1 MKLLHTA
8 DLHLGKTLHETPL
21 LGVQEKML
29 NDIHDILTR
38 DNYAAL
44 IIAGD
49 VYDRAIPSAK
59 AVSLFSRFL
68 ARIREDC
75 PGTAVF
81 IIPGNHDSAQRLAFA
96 REILQNQRIY
106 IAQDT
111 SRLADPVILTK
122 GTEKLAI
129 YLLPFLNF
137 GAFSEETK
145 EAYHTAG
152 DSQAEMAAVASYILK
167 QAVRTDIPALLA
179 AHLFTIGGQSSS
191 SERTFI
197 GTAEYVNPDLFSFF
211 DYVALGHLHRC
222 QRITDRMYYSGSP
235 LPYSFDES
243 EDSKCVLSINIDCT
257 PKQNATGKNNKKKA
271 NAELF
276 DTETTKAH
284 AELFDAE
291 ITNSRTELFDTE
303 NLQPAIDGAKA
314 PLNIERIP
322 IISERPLKRLE
333 GNFEEFFTGNRY
345 DEWSGC
351 YLEITLNDAEVIA
364 HPMQLLRQKFPF
376 LLSIRQKSF
385 MNREQQDGEEQLTL
399 RERTA
404 EDPLTLAENFSRFE
418 IVING
423 EANQM
428 KQELFEQL
436 CKEAIDE
443 T

>member
-1 MKLLHTA
+1 MSLFTEPRISHTVQRMKLLHTA

-21 LGVQEKML
+21 LSVQEKML
-29 NDIHDILTR
+29 DDIHDILTQH
-38 DNYAAL
+38 DYAAL

-49 VYDRAIPSAK
+49 VYDRAIPSAE

-75 PGTAVF
+75 PDTAVC

-96 REILQNQRIY
+96 HEILQNQRIY

-111 SRLADPVILTK
+111 CRLAEPVILTK
-122 GTEKLAI
+122 GAEKLAV

-137 GAFSEETK
+137 GAFSEEDK
-145 EAYHTAG
+145 EAYRAAG
-152 DSQAEMAAVASYILK
+152 DSQAEMAVVASHILQ
-167 QAVRTDIPALLA
+167 QAVQPDMPALLA

-197 GTAEYVNPDLFSFF
+197 GAAEYVNPDLFSCF

-243 EDSKCVLSINIDCT
+243 EDAKCVLSIDIDGT
-257 PKQNATGKNNKKKA
+257 PKQSAAGK
-271 NAELF
+271 
-276 DTETTKAH
+276 TS
-284 AELFDAE
+284 
-291 ITNSRTELFDTE
+291 IT
-303 NLQPAIDGAKA
+303 
-314 PLNIERIP
+314 IERIP

-333 GNFEEFFTGNRY
+333 GVFADFFTGTRY

-351 YLEITLNDAEVIA
+351 YLEITLDDAEVIA

-385 MNREQQDGEEQLTL
+385 MNQESQDGAEPLNL

-418 IVING
+418 IIING
-423 EANQM
+423 ESNQM

-436 CKEAIDE
+436 CAEALMNPDAE
-443 T
+443 

>member
-21 LGVQEKML
+21 LSVQEKML
-29 NDIHDILTR
+29 DDIHDILTQH
-38 DNYAAL
+38 DYAAL

-49 VYDRAIPSAK
+49 VYDRAIPSAE

-75 PGTAVF
+75 PDTAVC

-96 REILQNQRIY
+96 HEILQNQRIY

-111 SRLADPVILTK
+111 CRLAEPVILTK
-122 GTEKLAI
+122 GAEKLAV

-137 GAFSEETK
+137 GAFSEEDK
-145 EAYHTAG
+145 EAYRAAG
-152 DSQAEMAAVASYILK
+152 DSQAEMAAVASHILQ
-167 QAVRTDIPALLA
+167 QAVQPDMPALLA

-197 GTAEYVNPDLFSFF
+197 GAAEYVNPDLFSCF

-243 EDSKCVLSINIDCT
+243 EDAKCVLSIDIDGT
-257 PKQNATGKNNKKKA
+257 PKQSAAGK
-271 NAELF
+271 
-276 DTETTKAH
+276 TS
-284 AELFDAE
+284 
-291 ITNSRTELFDTE
+291 IT
-303 NLQPAIDGAKA
+303 
-314 PLNIERIP
+314 IERIP

-333 GNFEEFFTGNRY
+333 GVFTDFFTGTRY

-351 YLEITLNDAEVIA
+351 YLEITLDDAEVIA

-385 MNREQQDGEEQLTL
+385 MNQESQDGAESLNL

-418 IVING
+418 IIING
-423 EANQM
+423 ESNQM

-436 CKEAIDE
+436 CAEALMNPDAE
-443 T
+443 

>member
-1 MKLLHTA
+1 MSLFTEPCISHTVQRMKLLHTA

-21 LGVQEKML
+21 LSVQEKML
-29 NDIHDILTR
+29 DDIHDILTQH
-38 DNYAAL
+38 DYAAL

-49 VYDRAIPSAK
+49 VYDRAIPSAE

-75 PGTAVF
+75 PDTAVC

-96 REILQNQRIY
+96 HEILQNQRIY
-106 IAQDT
+106 IAQDMC
-111 SRLADPVILTK
+111 RLAEPVILTK
-122 GTEKLAI
+122 GAEKLAV

-137 GAFSEETK
+137 GAFSEEDK
-145 EAYHTAG
+145 EAYRAAG
-152 DSQAEMAAVASYILK
+152 DSQAEMAAVASHILQ
-167 QAVRTDIPALLA
+167 QAVQPDMPALLA

-197 GTAEYVNPDLFSFF
+197 GAAEYVNPDLFSCF

-243 EDSKCVLSINIDCT
+243 EDAKCVLSIDIDGT
-257 PKQNATGKNNKKKA
+257 PKQSAAGK
-271 NAELF
+271 
-276 DTETTKAH
+276 TS
-284 AELFDAE
+284 
-291 ITNSRTELFDTE
+291 IT
-303 NLQPAIDGAKA
+303 
-314 PLNIERIP
+314 IERIP

-333 GNFEEFFTGNRY
+333 GVFADFFTGTRY

-351 YLEITLNDAEVIA
+351 YLEITLDDAEVIA

-385 MNREQQDGEEQLTL
+385 MNQESQDGAEPLNL

-418 IVING
+418 IIING
-423 EANQM
+423 ESNQM

-436 CKEAIDE
+436 CTE
-443 T
+443 TLMNPDAE

>member
-1 MKLLHTA
+1 MSLFTEPCISHTVQRMKLLHTA

-21 LGVQEKML
+21 LSVQEKML
-29 NDIHDILTR
+29 DDIHDILTQH
-38 DNYAAL
+38 DYAAL

-49 VYDRAIPSAK
+49 VYDRAIPSAE

-75 PGTAVF
+75 PDTAVC

-96 REILQNQRIY
+96 HEILQNQRIY

-111 SRLADPVILTK
+111 CRLAEPVILTK
-122 GTEKLAI
+122 GAEKLAV

-137 GAFSEETK
+137 GAFSEEDK
-145 EAYHTAG
+145 EAYRAAG
-152 DSQAEMAAVASYILK
+152 DSQAEMAAVASHILQ
-167 QAVRTDIPALLA
+167 QAVQPDMPALLA

-197 GTAEYVNPDLFSFF
+197 GAAEYVNPDLFSCF

-243 EDSKCVLSINIDCT
+243 EDAKCVLSIDINATPHFDGT
-257 PKQNATGKNNKKKA
+257 PKQSAAGK
-271 NAELF
+271 
-276 DTETTKAH
+276 TS
-284 AELFDAE
+284 
-291 ITNSRTELFDTE
+291 IT
-303 NLQPAIDGAKA
+303 
-314 PLNIERIP
+314 IERIP

-333 GNFEEFFTGNRY
+333 GMFTDFFTGTRY

-351 YLEITLNDAEVIA
+351 YLEITLDDAEVIA

-385 MNREQQDGEEQLTL
+385 MNQESQDGAEPLNL

-418 IVING
+418 IIING
-423 EANQM
+423 ESNQM

-436 CKEAIDE
+436 CTE
-443 T
+443 TLMNPDAE

>member
-1 MKLLHTA
+1 MSLFTEPCISHTVQRMKLLHTA

-21 LGVQEKML
+21 LSVQEKML
-29 NDIHDILTR
+29 DDIHDILTQH
-38 DNYAAL
+38 DYAAL

-49 VYDRAIPSAK
+49 VYDRAIPSAE

-75 PGTAVF
+75 PDTAVC

-96 REILQNQRIY
+96 HEILQNQRIY

-111 SRLADPVILTK
+111 CRLAEPVILTK
-122 GTEKLAI
+122 GAEKLAV

-137 GAFSEETK
+137 GAFSEEDK
-145 EAYHTAG
+145 EAYRAAG
-152 DSQAEMAAVASYILK
+152 DSQAEMAVVASHILQ
-167 QAVRTDIPALLA
+167 QAVQPDMPALLA

-197 GTAEYVNPDLFSFF
+197 GAAEYVNPDLFSCF

-243 EDSKCVLSINIDCT
+243 EDAKCVLSVDIDGT
-257 PKQNATGKNNKKKA
+257 PKQSAAGK
-271 NAELF
+271 
-276 DTETTKAH
+276 TS
-284 AELFDAE
+284 
-291 ITNSRTELFDTE
+291 IT
-303 NLQPAIDGAKA
+303 
-314 PLNIERIP
+314 IERIP
-322 IISERPLKRLE
+322 IIAERPLKRLE
-333 GNFEEFFTGNRY
+333 GVFADFFTGTRY

-351 YLEITLNDAEVIA
+351 YLEITLDDAEVIA

-385 MNREQQDGEEQLTL
+385 MNQESQDGAEPLNL

-418 IVING
+418 IIING
-423 EANQM
+423 ESNQM

-436 CKEAIDE
+436 CAEALMNPDAE
-443 T
+443 

>member
-38 DNYAAL
+38 DDYAAL

-49 VYDRAIPSAK
+49 VYDRAIPSAE

-75 PGTAVF
+75 PDTTVL

-122 GTEKLAI
+122 GAEKLAV

-152 DSQAEMAAVASYILK
+152 DSQAEMAAVASHILK
-167 QAVRTDIPALLA
+167 QAVRPDIPALLA
-179 AHLFTIGGQSSS
+179 AHLFTVGGQSSS

-243 EDSKCVLSINIDCT
+243 DDTKCVLSIDIDCT
-257 PKQNATGKNNKKKA
+257 PKQNTAGKQNKAKVS
-271 NAELF
+271 AELF

-284 AELFDAE
+284 AELFDEE

-303 NLQPAIDGAKA
+303 NLQPAIDGTKT

-385 MNREQQDGEEQLTL
+385 MNREQQDEEEQLTL

-436 CKEAIDE
+436 CKEAIDA

>member
-1 MKLLHTA
+1 MSLFTEPCISHTVQRMKLLHTA

-21 LGVQEKML
+21 LSVQEKML
-29 NDIHDILTR
+29 DDIHDILTQH
-38 DNYAAL
+38 DYAAL

-49 VYDRAIPSAK
+49 VYDRAIPSAE

-75 PGTAVF
+75 PDTAVC

-96 REILQNQRIY
+96 HEILQNQRIY

-111 SRLADPVILTK
+111 CRLAEPVILTK
-122 GTEKLAI
+122 GAEKLAV

-137 GAFSEETK
+137 GAFSEEDK
-145 EAYHTAG
+145 EAYRAAG
-152 DSQAEMAAVASYILK
+152 DSQAEMAVVASHILQ
-167 QAVRTDIPALLA
+167 QAVQPDMPALLA

-197 GTAEYVNPDLFSFF
+197 GTAEYVNPDLFSCF

-243 EDSKCVLSINIDCT
+243 EDAKCVLSIDINAT
-257 PKQNATGKNNKKKA
+257 PKQSAAGKA
-271 NAELF
+271 S
-276 DTETTKAH
+276 
-284 AELFDAE
+284 
-291 ITNSRTELFDTE
+291 IT
-303 NLQPAIDGAKA
+303 
-314 PLNIERIP
+314 IERIP
-322 IISERPLKRLE
+322 IIAERPLKRLE
-333 GNFEEFFTGNRY
+333 GVFADFFTGTRY

-351 YLEITLNDAEVIA
+351 YLEITLDDAEVIA

-385 MNREQQDGEEQLTL
+385 MNQESQDGAEPLNL

-418 IVING
+418 IIING
-423 EANQM
+423 ESNQM

-436 CKEAIDE
+436 CAEALMNPDAE
-443 T
+443 

>member
-21 LGVQEKML
+21 LSVQEKML
-29 NDIHDILTR
+29 DDIHDILTQH
-38 DNYAAL
+38 DYAAL

-49 VYDRAIPSAK
+49 VYDRAIPSAE

-75 PGTAVF
+75 PDTAVC

-96 REILQNQRIY
+96 HEILQNQRIY

-111 SRLADPVILTK
+111 CRLAEPVILTK
-122 GTEKLAI
+122 GAEKLAV

-137 GAFSEETK
+137 GAFSEEDK
-145 EAYHTAG
+145 EAYRAAG
-152 DSQAEMAAVASYILK
+152 DSQAEMAAVASHILQ
-167 QAVRTDIPALLA
+167 QAVQPDMPALLA

-197 GTAEYVNPDLFSFF
+197 GAAEYVNPDLFSCF

-243 EDSKCVLSINIDCT
+243 EDAKCVLSIDIDGT
-257 PKQNATGKNNKKKA
+257 PKQSAAGK
-271 NAELF
+271 
-276 DTETTKAH
+276 TS
-284 AELFDAE
+284 
-291 ITNSRTELFDTE
+291 IT
-303 NLQPAIDGAKA
+303 
-314 PLNIERIP
+314 IERIP

-333 GNFEEFFTGNRY
+333 GVFTDFFTGTRY

-351 YLEITLNDAEVIA
+351 YLEITLDDAEVIA

-385 MNREQQDGEEQLTL
+385 MNQESQDGAEPLNL

-418 IVING
+418 IIING
-423 EANQM
+423 ESNQM

-436 CKEAIDE
+436 CAEALMNPDAE
-443 T
+443 

>member
-21 LGVQEKML
+21 LSVQEKML
-29 NDIHDILTR
+29 DDVHDILTQH
-38 DNYAAL
+38 DYAAL

-49 VYDRAIPSAK
+49 VYDRAIPSAE

-75 PGTAVF
+75 PDTAVC

-96 REILQNQRIY
+96 HEILQNQRIY

-111 SRLADPVILTK
+111 CRLAEPVILTK
-122 GTEKLAI
+122 GAEKLAV

-137 GAFSEETK
+137 GAFSEEDK
-145 EAYHTAG
+145 EAYRAAG
-152 DSQAEMAAVASYILK
+152 DSQAEMAAVASHILQ
-167 QAVRTDIPALLA
+167 QAVQPDMPALLA

-197 GTAEYVNPDLFSFF
+197 GAAEYVNPDLFSCF

-243 EDSKCVLSINIDCT
+243 EDAKCVLSIDIDGT
-257 PKQNATGKNNKKKA
+257 PKQSAAGK
-271 NAELF
+271 
-276 DTETTKAH
+276 TS
-284 AELFDAE
+284 
-291 ITNSRTELFDTE
+291 IT
-303 NLQPAIDGAKA
+303 
-314 PLNIERIP
+314 IERIP

-333 GNFEEFFTGNRY
+333 GVFADFFTGTRY
-345 DEWSGC
+345 DEWIGC
-351 YLEITLNDAEVIA
+351 YLEITLDDAEVIA

-385 MNREQQDGEEQLTL
+385 MNQESQDGAEPLNL

-418 IVING
+418 IIING
-423 EANQM
+423 ESNQM

-436 CKEAIDE
+436 CTE
-443 T
+443 TLMNPDAE

>member
-1 MKLLHTA
+1 MSLFTEPCISHTVQRMKLLHTA

-21 LGVQEKML
+21 LSVQEKML
-29 NDIHDILTR
+29 DDIHDILTQH
-38 DNYAAL
+38 DYAAL

-49 VYDRAIPSAK
+49 VYDRAIPSAE

-75 PGTAVF
+75 PDTAVC

-96 REILQNQRIY
+96 HEILQNQRIY

-111 SRLADPVILTK
+111 CRLAEPVILTK
-122 GTEKLAI
+122 GAEKLAV

-137 GAFSEETK
+137 GAFSEEDK
-145 EAYHTAG
+145 EAYRAAG
-152 DSQAEMAAVASYILK
+152 DSQAEMAAVASHILQ
-167 QAVRTDIPALLA
+167 QAVQPDMPALLA

-197 GTAEYVNPDLFSFF
+197 GAAEYVNPDLFSCF

-243 EDSKCVLSINIDCT
+243 EDAKCVLSIDIDGT
-257 PKQNATGKNNKKKA
+257 PKQSAAGK
-271 NAELF
+271 
-276 DTETTKAH
+276 TS
-284 AELFDAE
+284 
-291 ITNSRTELFDTE
+291 IT
-303 NLQPAIDGAKA
+303 
-314 PLNIERIP
+314 IERIP

-333 GNFEEFFTGNRY
+333 GVFADFFTGTRY

-351 YLEITLNDAEVIA
+351 YLEITLDDAEVIA

-385 MNREQQDGEEQLTL
+385 MNQESQDGAEPLNL

-404 EDPLTLAENFSRFE
+404 EGPLTLAENFSRFE
-418 IVING
+418 IIING
-423 EANQM
+423 ESNQM

-436 CKEAIDE
+436 CAEALMNPDAE
-443 T
+443 

>member
-38 DNYAAL
+38 DDYAAL

-49 VYDRAIPSAK
+49 VYDRAIPSAE

-75 PGTAVF
+75 PDTAVC

-122 GTEKLAI
+122 GTEKLAV

-145 EAYHTAG
+145 ETYRTAG
-152 DSQAEMAAVASYILK
+152 DSQAEMAAVASHILK
-167 QAVRTDIPALLA
+167 QAVKPDIPTLLA
-179 AHLFTIGGQSSS
+179 AHLFTIGGQSSA

-197 GTAEYVNPDLFSFF
+197 GTAEYINPDLFSFF

-222 QRITDRMYYSGSP
+222 QRVTDRMYYSGSP
-235 LPYSFDES
+235 LPYAFDES
-243 EDSKCVLSINIDCT
+243 DDAKCVLSIDIDCT
-257 PKQNATGKNNKKKA
+257 PKQSAADQTSGKKPDA
-271 NAELF
+271 DLF
-276 DTETTKAH
+276 NS
-284 AELFDAE
+284 E
-291 ITNSRTELFDTE
+291 IT
-303 NLQPAIDGAKA
+303 QPGINGAKA
-314 PLNIERIP
+314 PLTIERIP

-333 GNFEEFFTGNRY
+333 GSFADFFTEHLY

-351 YLEITLNDAEVIA
+351 YLEITLNDAEIIA

-385 MNREQQDGEEQLTL
+385 MNQEQQEEEQLTI

-404 EDPLTLAENFSRFE
+404 EDPLTLTENFNRFE
-418 IVING
+418 SLING
-423 EANQM
+423 EPNRM
-428 KQELFEQL
+428 KQELFE
-436 CKEAIDE
+436 
-443 T
+443 

>member
-1 MKLLHTA
+1 MSLFTEPCISHTVQRMKLLHTA

-21 LGVQEKML
+21 LSVQEKML
-29 NDIHDILTR
+29 DDIHDILTQH
-38 DNYAAL
+38 DYAAL

-49 VYDRAIPSAK
+49 VYDRAIPSAE

-75 PGTAVF
+75 PDTAVC

-96 REILQNQRIY
+96 HEILQNQRIY

-111 SRLADPVILTK
+111 CRLAEPVILTK
-122 GTEKLAI
+122 GAEKLAV

-137 GAFSEETK
+137 GAFSEEDK
-145 EAYHTAG
+145 EAYRAAG
-152 DSQAEMAAVASYILK
+152 DSQAEMAVVASHILQ
-167 QAVRTDIPALLA
+167 QAVQPDMPALLA

-197 GTAEYVNPDLFSFF
+197 GAAEYVNPDLFSCF

-243 EDSKCVLSINIDCT
+243 EDAKCVLSVDIDGT
-257 PKQNATGKNNKKKA
+257 PKQSAAGK
-271 NAELF
+271 
-276 DTETTKAH
+276 TS
-284 AELFDAE
+284 
-291 ITNSRTELFDTE
+291 IT
-303 NLQPAIDGAKA
+303 
-314 PLNIERIP
+314 IERIP

-333 GNFEEFFTGNRY
+333 GMFTDFFTGTRY

-351 YLEITLNDAEVIA
+351 YLEITLDDAEVIA

-385 MNREQQDGEEQLTL
+385 MNQESQDGAEPLNL

-418 IVING
+418 IIING
-423 EANQM
+423 ESNQM

-436 CKEAIDE
+436 CTE
-443 T
+443 TLMNPDAE

>member
-38 DNYAAL
+38 NGYAAL

-49 VYDRAIPSAK
+49 VYDRAIPSAE

-75 PGTAVF
+75 PDTAVL

-111 SRLADPVILTK
+111 SRLADPVILIK
-122 GTEKLAI
+122 GTEKLAV

-145 EAYHTAG
+145 ETYSTAG
-152 DSQAEMAAVASYILK
+152 DSQAEMAAVASHILK
-167 QAVRTDIPALLA
+167 QAMKPDIPALLA
-179 AHLFTIGGQSSS
+179 AHLFTVGGQSSA

-222 QRITDRMYYSGSP
+222 QRVTDRMYYSGSP

-243 EDSKCVLSINIDCT
+243 DDAKCVLSIDIDCT
-257 PKQNATGKNNKKKA
+257 PKQPDIN
-271 NAELF
+271 
-276 DTETTKAH
+276 
-284 AELFDAE
+284 
-291 ITNSRTELFDTE
+291 
-303 NLQPAIDGAKA
+303 GAKA
-314 PLNIERIP
+314 PLTIERIP

-333 GNFEEFFTGNRY
+333 DSFADFFTEHLY

-385 MNREQQDGEEQLTL
+385 MNQEQQEEEQLTL

-404 EDPLTLAENFSRFE
+404 EDPLTLAENFNRFE
-418 IVING
+418 SLING
-423 EANQM
+423 EPNRM

>member
-38 DNYAAL
+38 NGYAAL

-49 VYDRAIPSAK
+49 VYDRAIPSAE

-75 PGTAVF
+75 PDTAVL

-111 SRLADPVILTK
+111 SRLADPVILIK
-122 GTEKLAI
+122 GTEKLAV

-145 EAYHTAG
+145 ETYSTAG
-152 DSQAEMAAVASYILK
+152 DSQAEMAAVASHILK
-167 QAVRTDIPALLA
+167 QAMKPDIPALLA
-179 AHLFTIGGQSSS
+179 AHLFTVGGQSSA

-222 QRITDRMYYSGSP
+222 QRVTDRMYYSGSP

-243 EDSKCVLSINIDCT
+243 DDAKCVLSIDIDCT
-257 PKQNATGKNNKKKA
+257 PKQPDIN
-271 NAELF
+271 
-276 DTETTKAH
+276 
-284 AELFDAE
+284 
-291 ITNSRTELFDTE
+291 
-303 NLQPAIDGAKA
+303 GAKA
-314 PLNIERIP
+314 PLTIERIP

-333 GNFEEFFTGNRY
+333 DSFADFFTEHLY

-385 MNREQQDGEEQLTL
+385 MNQEEQEEEQLTL

-404 EDPLTLAENFSRFE
+404 EDPLTLAENFNRFE
-418 IVING
+418 SLING
-423 EANQM
+423 EQNRM

-436 CKEAIDE
+436 CKEALLNPNAD
-443 T
+443 

>member
-1 MKLLHTA
+1 MSLFTEPCISHTVQRMKLLHTA

-21 LGVQEKML
+21 LSVQEKML
-29 NDIHDILTR
+29 DDIHDILTQH
-38 DNYAAL
+38 DYAAL

-49 VYDRAIPSAK
+49 VYDRAIPSAE

-75 PGTAVF
+75 PDTAVC

-96 REILQNQRIY
+96 HEILQNQRIY

-111 SRLADPVILTK
+111 CRLAEPVILTK
-122 GTEKLAI
+122 GAEKLAV

-137 GAFSEETK
+137 GAFSEEDK
-145 EAYHTAG
+145 EAYRAAG
-152 DSQAEMAAVASYILK
+152 DSQAEMAAVASHILQ
-167 QAVRTDIPALLA
+167 QAVQPDMPALLA

-197 GTAEYVNPDLFSFF
+197 GAAEYVNPDLFSCF

-243 EDSKCVLSINIDCT
+243 EDAKCVLSIDINATPHFDGT
-257 PKQNATGKNNKKKA
+257 PKQSAAGK
-271 NAELF
+271 
-276 DTETTKAH
+276 TS
-284 AELFDAE
+284 
-291 ITNSRTELFDTE
+291 IT
-303 NLQPAIDGAKA
+303 
-314 PLNIERIP
+314 IERIP
-322 IISERPLKRLE
+322 IIAERPLKRLE
-333 GNFEEFFTGNRY
+333 GVFADFFTGTRY

-351 YLEITLNDAEVIA
+351 YLEITLDDAEVIA

-385 MNREQQDGEEQLTL
+385 MNQESQDGAEPLNL

-418 IVING
+418 IIING
-423 EANQM
+423 ESNQM

-436 CKEAIDE
+436 CTE
-443 T
+443 TLMNPDAE

>member
-38 DNYAAL
+38 DDYAAL

-49 VYDRAIPSAK
+49 VYDRAIPSAE

-68 ARIREDC
+68 ALIREDC
-75 PGTAVF
+75 PDTAVF

-111 SRLADPVILTK
+111 NRLADPVILTK
-122 GTEKLAI
+122 GAEKLAV

-152 DSQAEMAAVASYILK
+152 DSQAEMAAV
-167 QAVRTDIPALLA
+167 RPDIPALLA
-179 AHLFTIGGQSSS
+179 AHLLTVGGQSSS

-243 EDSKCVLSINIDCT
+243 EDAKCVLSIDIDCT
-257 PKQNATGKNNKKKA
+257 PKQNTAIDKEITHSGG
-271 NAELF
+271 
-276 DTETTKAH
+276 
-284 AELFDAE
+284 ELFDAA
-291 ITNSRTELFDTE
+291 NQQSDM
-303 NLQPAIDGAKA
+303 NNAKA

-423 EANQM
+423 EPNQM

>member
-38 DNYAAL
+38 NGYAAL

-49 VYDRAIPSAK
+49 VYDRAIPSAE

-75 PGTAVF
+75 PDTAVL

-111 SRLADPVILTK
+111 SRLADPVILIK
-122 GTEKLAI
+122 GTEKLAV

-145 EAYHTAG
+145 ETYSTAG
-152 DSQAEMAAVASYILK
+152 DSQAEMAAVASHILK
-167 QAVRTDIPALLA
+167 QAMKPDIPALLA
-179 AHLFTIGGQSSS
+179 AHLFTVGGQSSA

-222 QRITDRMYYSGSP
+222 QRVTDRMYYSGSP

-243 EDSKCVLSINIDCT
+243 DDAKCVLSIDIDCT
-257 PKQNATGKNNKKKA
+257 PKQSAADQTSGKKPDA
-271 NAELF
+271 DLF
-276 DTETTKAH
+276 NS
-284 AELFDAE
+284 E
-291 ITNSRTELFDTE
+291 IT
-303 NLQPAIDGAKA
+303 QPGINGAKA
-314 PLNIERIP
+314 PLTIERIP

-333 GNFEEFFTGNRY
+333 GSFADFFTEHLY

-385 MNREQQDGEEQLTL
+385 MNQEQQEEEQLTI

-404 EDPLTLAENFSRFE
+404 EDPLTLAENFNRFE
-418 IVING
+418 SLING
-423 EANQM
+423 EPNRM

-436 CKEAIDE
+436 CKEALLNPNAD
-443 T
+443 

>member
-1 MKLLHTA
+1 MSLFTEPCISHTVQRMKLLHTA

-21 LGVQEKML
+21 LSVQEKML
-29 NDIHDILTR
+29 DDIHDILTQH
-38 DNYAAL
+38 DYAAL

-49 VYDRAIPSAK
+49 VYDRAIPSAE

-75 PGTAVF
+75 PDTAVC

-96 REILQNQRIY
+96 HEILQNQRIY

-111 SRLADPVILTK
+111 CRLAEPVILTK
-122 GTEKLAI
+122 GAEKLAV

-137 GAFSEETK
+137 GAFSEEDK
-145 EAYHTAG
+145 EAYRAAG
-152 DSQAEMAAVASYILK
+152 DSQAEMAVVASHILQ
-167 QAVRTDIPALLA
+167 QAVQPDMPALLA

-197 GTAEYVNPDLFSFF
+197 GAAEYVNPDLFSCF

-243 EDSKCVLSINIDCT
+243 EDAKCVLSIDIDGT
-257 PKQNATGKNNKKKA
+257 PKQSAAGK
-271 NAELF
+271 
-276 DTETTKAH
+276 TS
-284 AELFDAE
+284 
-291 ITNSRTELFDTE
+291 IT
-303 NLQPAIDGAKA
+303 
-314 PLNIERIP
+314 IERIP
-322 IISERPLKRLE
+322 IIAERPLKRLE
-333 GNFEEFFTGNRY
+333 GVFADFFTGTRY

-351 YLEITLNDAEVIA
+351 YLEITLDDAEVIA

-385 MNREQQDGEEQLTL
+385 MNQESQDGAEPLNL

-418 IVING
+418 IIING
-423 EANQM
+423 ESNQM

-436 CKEAIDE
+436 CTE
-443 T
+443 TLMNPDAE

>member
-1 MKLLHTA
+1 MSLFTEPCISHTVQRMKLLHTA

-21 LGVQEKML
+21 LSVQEKML
-29 NDIHDILTR
+29 DDIHDILTQH
-38 DNYAAL
+38 DYAAL

-49 VYDRAIPSAK
+49 VYDRAIPSAE

-75 PGTAVF
+75 PDTAVC

-96 REILQNQRIY
+96 HEILQNQRIY

-111 SRLADPVILTK
+111 CRLAEPVILTK
-122 GTEKLAI
+122 GAEKLAV

-137 GAFSEETK
+137 GAFSEEDK
-145 EAYHTAG
+145 EAYRAAG
-152 DSQAEMAAVASYILK
+152 DSQAEMAAVASHILQ
-167 QAVRTDIPALLA
+167 QAVQPDMPALLA

-191 SERTFI
+191 SERAFI
-197 GTAEYVNPDLFSFF
+197 GAAEYVNPDLFSCF

-243 EDSKCVLSINIDCT
+243 EDAKCVLSIDIDGT
-257 PKQNATGKNNKKKA
+257 PKQSAAGKA
-271 NAELF
+271 S
-276 DTETTKAH
+276 
-284 AELFDAE
+284 
-291 ITNSRTELFDTE
+291 IT
-303 NLQPAIDGAKA
+303 
-314 PLNIERIP
+314 IERIP

-333 GNFEEFFTGNRY
+333 GVFADFFTGTRY

-351 YLEITLNDAEVIA
+351 YLEITLDDAEVIA

-385 MNREQQDGEEQLTL
+385 MNQESQDGAEPLNL

-418 IVING
+418 IIING
-423 EANQM
+423 ESNQM

-436 CKEAIDE
+436 CAEALMNPDAE
-443 T
+443 

>member
-1 MKLLHTA
+1 MSLFTEPCISHTVQRMKLLHTA

-21 LGVQEKML
+21 LSVQEKML
-29 NDIHDILTR
+29 DDIHDILTQH
-38 DNYAAL
+38 DYAAL

-49 VYDRAIPSAK
+49 VYDRAIPSAE

-75 PGTAVF
+75 PDTAVC

-96 REILQNQRIY
+96 HEILQNQRIY

-111 SRLADPVILTK
+111 CRLAEPVILTK
-122 GTEKLAI
+122 GAEKLAV

-137 GAFSEETK
+137 GAFSEEDK
-145 EAYHTAG
+145 EAYRAAG
-152 DSQAEMAAVASYILK
+152 DSQAEMAAVASHILQ
-167 QAVRTDIPALLA
+167 QAVQPDMPALLA

-197 GTAEYVNPDLFSFF
+197 GAAEYVNPDLFSCF

-243 EDSKCVLSINIDCT
+243 EDAKCVLSIDIDGT
-257 PKQNATGKNNKKKA
+257 PKQSAAGKA
-271 NAELF
+271 S
-276 DTETTKAH
+276 
-284 AELFDAE
+284 
-291 ITNSRTELFDTE
+291 IT
-303 NLQPAIDGAKA
+303 
-314 PLNIERIP
+314 IERIP
-322 IISERPLKRLE
+322 IISERLLKRLE
-333 GNFEEFFTGNRY
+333 GVFADFFTGTCY

-351 YLEITLNDAEVIA
+351 YLEITLDDAEVIA

-385 MNREQQDGEEQLTL
+385 MNQESQDGAEPLNL

-418 IVING
+418 IIING
-423 EANQM
+423 ESNQM

-436 CKEAIDE
+436 CAEALMNPDAE
-443 T
+443 

>member
-29 NDIHDILTR
+29 NDIHNILTR
-38 DNYAAL
+38 DDYAAL

-49 VYDRAIPSAK
+49 VYDRAIPSAE

-75 PGTAVF
+75 PDTAVL

-111 SRLADPVILTK
+111 NRLADPVILTK
-122 GTEKLAI
+122 GEEKLAV

-145 EAYHTAG
+145 EACRAAG
-152 DSQAEMAAVASYILK
+152 DSQAEMAAVASHILK
-167 QAVRTDIPALLA
+167 QAVRPDIPALLA
-179 AHLFTIGGQSSS
+179 AHLFTVGGQSSS

-197 GTAEYVNPDLFSFF
+197 GTAEYVNPNLFSFF

-243 EDSKCVLSINIDCT
+243 EDAKCVLSIDIDCT
-257 PKQNATGKNNKKKA
+257 PKQPDIN
-271 NAELF
+271 
-276 DTETTKAH
+276 
-284 AELFDAE
+284 
-291 ITNSRTELFDTE
+291 
-303 NLQPAIDGAKA
+303 GAKA
-314 PLNIERIP
+314 PVTIERIP

-345 DEWSGC
+345 DEWGGC

-385 MNREQQDGEEQLTL
+385 MNREQQDEEEQLTL

-436 CKEAIDE
+436 CKEAIDA

>member
-21 LGVQEKML
+21 LSVQEKML
-29 NDIHDILTR
+29 DDIHDILTQH
-38 DNYAAL
+38 DYAAL

-49 VYDRAIPSAK
+49 VYDRAIPSAE

-75 PGTAVF
+75 PNTAVC

-96 REILQNQRIY
+96 HEILQNQRIY

-111 SRLADPVILTK
+111 CRLAEPVILTK
-122 GTEKLAI
+122 GAEKLAV

-137 GAFSEETK
+137 GAFSEEDK
-145 EAYHTAG
+145 EAYRAAG
-152 DSQAEMAAVASYILK
+152 DSQAEMAAVASHILQ
-167 QAVRTDIPALLA
+167 QAVQPDIPALLA

-197 GTAEYVNPDLFSFF
+197 GAAEYVNPDLFSCF

-243 EDSKCVLSINIDCT
+243 EDAKCVLSIDIDGT
-257 PKQNATGKNNKKKA
+257 PKQSAAGK
-271 NAELF
+271 
-276 DTETTKAH
+276 TS
-284 AELFDAE
+284 
-291 ITNSRTELFDTE
+291 IT
-303 NLQPAIDGAKA
+303 
-314 PLNIERIP
+314 IERIP

-333 GNFEEFFTGNRY
+333 GVFADFFTGTRY

-351 YLEITLNDAEVIA
+351 YLEITLDDAEVIA

-385 MNREQQDGEEQLTL
+385 MNQESQDGAEPLNL

-418 IVING
+418 IIING
-423 EANQM
+423 ESNQM

-436 CKEAIDE
+436 CAEALMNPDAE
-443 T
+443 

>member
-1 MKLLHTA
+1 MSLFTEPRISHTVQRMKLLHTA

-21 LGVQEKML
+21 LSVQEKML
-29 NDIHDILTR
+29 DDIHDILTQH
-38 DNYAAL
+38 DYAAL

-49 VYDRAIPSAK
+49 VYDRAIPSAE

-75 PGTAVF
+75 PDTAVC

-96 REILQNQRIY
+96 HEILQNQRIY

-111 SRLADPVILTK
+111 CRLAEPVILTK
-122 GTEKLAI
+122 GAEKLAV

-137 GAFSEETK
+137 GAFSEEDK
-145 EAYHTAG
+145 EAYRAAG
-152 DSQAEMAAVASYILK
+152 DSQAEMAAVASHILQ
-167 QAVRTDIPALLA
+167 QAVQPDMPALLA

-197 GTAEYVNPDLFSFF
+197 GAAEYVNPDLFSCF

-243 EDSKCVLSINIDCT
+243 EDAKCVLSIDIDGT
-257 PKQNATGKNNKKKA
+257 PKQSAAGK
-271 NAELF
+271 
-276 DTETTKAH
+276 TS
-284 AELFDAE
+284 
-291 ITNSRTELFDTE
+291 IT
-303 NLQPAIDGAKA
+303 
-314 PLNIERIP
+314 IERIP
-322 IISERPLKRLE
+322 IIAERPLKRLE
-333 GNFEEFFTGNRY
+333 GVFADFFTGTRY

-351 YLEITLNDAEVIA
+351 YLEITLDDAEVIA

-385 MNREQQDGEEQLTL
+385 MNQESQDGAEPLNL

-418 IVING
+418 IIING
-423 EANQM
+423 ESNQM

-436 CKEAIDE
+436 CTE
-443 T
+443 TLMNPDAE

>member
-1 MKLLHTA
+1 MSLFTEPCISHTVQRMKLLHTA

-21 LGVQEKML
+21 LSVQEKML
-29 NDIHDILTR
+29 DDIHDILTQH
-38 DNYAAL
+38 DYAAL

-49 VYDRAIPSAK
+49 VYDRAIPSAE
-59 AVSLFSRFL
+59 AVSLFGRFL

-75 PGTAVF
+75 PDTAVC

-96 REILQNQRIY
+96 HEILQNQRIY

-111 SRLADPVILTK
+111 CRLAEPVILTK
-122 GTEKLAI
+122 GAEKLAV

-137 GAFSEETK
+137 GAFSEEDK
-145 EAYHTAG
+145 EAYRAAG
-152 DSQAEMAAVASYILK
+152 DSQAEMAAVASHILQ
-167 QAVRTDIPALLA
+167 QAVQPDMPALLA

-197 GTAEYVNPDLFSFF
+197 GAAEYVNPDLFSCF

-243 EDSKCVLSINIDCT
+243 EDAKCVLSIDINATPHFDGT
-257 PKQNATGKNNKKKA
+257 PKQSAAGK
-271 NAELF
+271 
-276 DTETTKAH
+276 TS
-284 AELFDAE
+284 
-291 ITNSRTELFDTE
+291 IT
-303 NLQPAIDGAKA
+303 
-314 PLNIERIP
+314 IERIP
-322 IISERPLKRLE
+322 IIAERPLKRLE
-333 GNFEEFFTGNRY
+333 GVFADFFTGTRY

-351 YLEITLNDAEVIA
+351 YLEITLDDAEVIA

-385 MNREQQDGEEQLTL
+385 MNQESQDGAEPLNL

-418 IVING
+418 IIING
-423 EANQM
+423 ESNQM

-436 CKEAIDE
+436 CTE
-443 T
+443 TLMNPDAE

>member
-1 MKLLHTA
+1 MLHTA

-29 NDIHDILTR
+29 NDIRDVLTQA
-38 DNYAAL
+38 DYAAL

-49 VYDRAIPSAK
+49 VYDRAIPSAE

-75 PGTAVF
+75 PDTAVC

-96 REILQNQRIY
+96 HEILQNQRIY

-111 SRLADPVILTK
+111 SALADPVILTK
-122 GTEKLAI
+122 GTEQLAV

-145 EAYHTAG
+145 EAYRAAG
-152 DSQAEMAAVASYILK
+152 DSQAEMAAVASLILK
-167 QAVRTDIPALLA
+167 QAVRPDIPALLA
-179 AHLFTIGGQSSS
+179 AHFFTIGGQSSA

-211 DYVALGHLHRC
+211 DYIALGHLHRC

-243 EDSKCVLSINIDCT
+243 EDAKCVLSVDIDCT
-257 PKQNATGKNNKKKA
+257 LRQNAGA
-271 NAELF
+271 
-276 DTETTKAH
+276 D
-284 AELFDAE
+284 
-291 ITNSRTELFDTE
+291 
-303 NLQPAIDGAKA
+303 AKA
-314 PLNIERIP
+314 PLSVERIP

-333 GNFEEFFTGNRY
+333 GTFADFFTGSRY

-351 YLEITLNDAEVIA
+351 YLEITLDDAEVIA

-385 MNREQQDGEEQLTL
+385 MNQEQQGEEDQLTL

-404 EDPLTLAENFSRFE
+404 EDPLTLVENFNRFE

-423 EANQM
+423 EPNRL

-436 CKEAIDE
+436 CTEALINPNTD
-443 T
+443 

>member
-1 MKLLHTA
+1 MSLFTEPCISHTVQRMKLLHTA

-21 LGVQEKML
+21 LSVQEKML
-29 NDIHDILTR
+29 DDIHDILTQH
-38 DNYAAL
+38 DYAAL

-49 VYDRAIPSAK
+49 VYDRAIPSAE

-75 PGTAVF
+75 PDTAVC

-96 REILQNQRIY
+96 HEILQNQRIY

-111 SRLADPVILTK
+111 CRLAEPVILTK
-122 GTEKLAI
+122 GAEKLAV

-137 GAFSEETK
+137 GAFSEEDK
-145 EAYHTAG
+145 EAYRAAG
-152 DSQAEMAAVASYILK
+152 DSQAEMAAVASHILQ
-167 QAVRTDIPALLA
+167 QAVQPDMPALLA

-197 GTAEYVNPDLFSFF
+197 GAAEYVNPDLFSCF

-243 EDSKCVLSINIDCT
+243 EDAKCVLSIDIDGT
-257 PKQNATGKNNKKKA
+257 PKQSAAGK
-271 NAELF
+271 
-276 DTETTKAH
+276 TS
-284 AELFDAE
+284 
-291 ITNSRTELFDTE
+291 IT
-303 NLQPAIDGAKA
+303 
-314 PLNIERIP
+314 IERIP

-333 GNFEEFFTGNRY
+333 GMFTDFFTGTRY

-351 YLEITLNDAEVIA
+351 YLEITLDDAEVIA

-385 MNREQQDGEEQLTL
+385 MNQESQDGAEPLNL

-418 IVING
+418 IIING
-423 EANQM
+423 ESNQM

-436 CKEAIDE
+436 CTE
-443 T
+443 TLMNPDAE

>member
-1 MKLLHTA
+1 LSLFTEPCISHTVQRMKLLHTA

-21 LGVQEKML
+21 LSVQEKML
-29 NDIHDILTR
+29 DDIHDILTQH
-38 DNYAAL
+38 DYAAL

-49 VYDRAIPSAK
+49 VYDRAIPSAE

-75 PGTAVF
+75 PDTAVC

-96 REILQNQRIY
+96 HEILQNQRIY

-111 SRLADPVILTK
+111 CRLAEPVILTK
-122 GTEKLAI
+122 GAEKLAV

-137 GAFSEETK
+137 GAFSEEDK
-145 EAYHTAG
+145 EAYRAAG
-152 DSQAEMAAVASYILK
+152 DSQAEMAAVASHILQ
-167 QAVRTDIPALLA
+167 QAVQPDMPALLA

-197 GTAEYVNPDLFSFF
+197 GAAEYVNPDLFSCF

-243 EDSKCVLSINIDCT
+243 EDAKCVLSIDIDGT
-257 PKQNATGKNNKKKA
+257 PKQSAAGKA
-271 NAELF
+271 S
-276 DTETTKAH
+276 
-284 AELFDAE
+284 
-291 ITNSRTELFDTE
+291 IT
-303 NLQPAIDGAKA
+303 
-314 PLNIERIP
+314 IERIP

-333 GNFEEFFTGNRY
+333 GVFTDFFTGTRY

-351 YLEITLNDAEVIA
+351 YLEITLDDAEVIA

-385 MNREQQDGEEQLTL
+385 MNQESQDGVEPLNL

-418 IVING
+418 IIING
-423 EANQM
+423 ESNQM

-436 CKEAIDE
+436 CAEALMNPDAE
-443 T
+443 

>member
-1 MKLLHTA
+1 MSLFTEPCISHTVQRMKLLHTA

-21 LGVQEKML
+21 LSVQEKML
-29 NDIHDILTR
+29 DDIHDILTQH
-38 DNYAAL
+38 DYAAL

-49 VYDRAIPSAK
+49 VYDRAIPSAE

-75 PGTAVF
+75 PDTAVC

-96 REILQNQRIY
+96 HEILQNQRIY

-111 SRLADPVILTK
+111 CRLAEPVILTK
-122 GTEKLAI
+122 GAEKLAV

-137 GAFSEETK
+137 GAFSEEDK
-145 EAYHTAG
+145 EAYRAAG
-152 DSQAEMAAVASYILK
+152 DSQAEMAAVASHILQ
-167 QAVRTDIPALLA
+167 QAVQPDMPALLA

-197 GTAEYVNPDLFSFF
+197 GTAEYVNPDLFSCF

-243 EDSKCVLSINIDCT
+243 EDAKCVLSIDINAT
-257 PKQNATGKNNKKKA
+257 PKQSAAGKA
-271 NAELF
+271 S
-276 DTETTKAH
+276 
-284 AELFDAE
+284 
-291 ITNSRTELFDTE
+291 IT
-303 NLQPAIDGAKA
+303 
-314 PLNIERIP
+314 IERIP
-322 IISERPLKRLE
+322 IIAERPLKRLE
-333 GNFEEFFTGNRY
+333 GVFADFFTGTRY

-351 YLEITLNDAEVIA
+351 YLEITLDDAEVIA

-385 MNREQQDGEEQLTL
+385 MNQESQDGAEPLNL

-418 IVING
+418 IIING
-423 EANQM
+423 ESNQM

-436 CKEAIDE
+436 CAEALMNPDAE
-443 T
+443 

>member
-38 DNYAAL
+38 DDYAAL

-49 VYDRAIPSAK
+49 VYDRAIPSAE

-68 ARIREDC
+68 ARIRENC
-75 PGTAVF
+75 PDTAVC

-111 SRLADPVILTK
+111 SRLTDPVILTK
-122 GTEKLAI
+122 GTEKLAV

-145 EAYHTAG
+145 ETYRTAG
-152 DSQAEMAAVASYILK
+152 DSQAEMAAVASHILK
-167 QAVRTDIPALLA
+167 QAVKPDIPTLLA
-179 AHLFTIGGQSSS
+179 AHLFTIGGQSSA

-197 GTAEYVNPDLFSFF
+197 GTAEYINPDLFSFF

-222 QRITDRMYYSGSP
+222 QRVTDRMYYSGSP

-243 EDSKCVLSINIDCT
+243 DDAKCVLSIDIDCT
-257 PKQNATGKNNKKKA
+257 PKQPDIN
-271 NAELF
+271 
-276 DTETTKAH
+276 
-284 AELFDAE
+284 
-291 ITNSRTELFDTE
+291 
-303 NLQPAIDGAKA
+303 GAKA
-314 PLNIERIP
+314 PVTIERIP

-333 GNFEEFFTGNRY
+333 GSFADFFTEHLY

-385 MNREQQDGEEQLTL
+385 MNQEEQEEEQLTL

-404 EDPLTLAENFSRFE
+404 EDPLTLAENFNRFE
-418 IVING
+418 SLING
-423 EANQM
+423 EQNRM

-436 CKEAIDE
+436 CKEALLNPNAD
-443 T
+443 

>member
-38 DNYAAL
+38 NGYTAL

-49 VYDRAIPSAK
+49 VYDRAIPSAE
-59 AVSLFSRFL
+59 AVSLFSKFL

-75 PGTAVF
+75 PDTAVF

-106 IAQDT
+106 ITQDT
-111 SRLADPVILTK
+111 GKLADPVILTA
-122 GTEKLAI
+122 GEEKLAV

-145 EAYHTAG
+145 ETYRTAG
-152 DSQAEMAAVASYILK
+152 DSQAEMAAIASHILK
-167 QAVRTDIPALLA
+167 QAVKPDIPALLA
-179 AHLFTIGGQSSS
+179 AHLFTVGGQSSA

-211 DYVALGHLHRC
+211 DYVALGHLHCC

-243 EDSKCVLSINIDCT
+243 DDAKCVLSIDIDCT
-257 PKQNATGKNNKKKA
+257 PKQPDIN
-271 NAELF
+271 
-276 DTETTKAH
+276 
-284 AELFDAE
+284 
-291 ITNSRTELFDTE
+291 
-303 NLQPAIDGAKA
+303 GAKA
-314 PLNIERIP
+314 SLTIERIS
-322 IISERPLKRLE
+322 ITSERPLKRL
-333 GNFEEFFTGNRY
+333 GGSFADFFTEHLY

-385 MNREQQDGEEQLTL
+385 MNQEEQEEEQLTL

-404 EDPLTLAENFSRFE
+404 EDPLTLAENFNRFE
-418 IVING
+418 SLING
-423 EANQM
+423 EQNRM

-436 CKEAIDE
+436 CKEALLNPNAD
-443 T
+443 

>member
-38 DNYAAL
+38 NDYAAL

-49 VYDRAIPSAK
+49 VYDRAIPSAE

-75 PGTAVF
+75 PDTAVL

-111 SRLADPVILTK
+111 SRLADPVILIK
-122 GTEKLAI
+122 GTEKLAV

-145 EAYHTAG
+145 ETYSTAG
-152 DSQAEMAAVASYILK
+152 DSQAEMAAVASHILK
-167 QAVRTDIPALLA
+167 QAMKPDIPALLA
-179 AHLFTIGGQSSS
+179 AHLFTVGGQSSA

-222 QRITDRMYYSGSP
+222 QRVTDRMYYSGSP

-243 EDSKCVLSINIDCT
+243 DDAKCVLSIDIDCT
-257 PKQNATGKNNKKKA
+257 PKQSAADQTSGKKPDA
-271 NAELF
+271 DLF
-276 DTETTKAH
+276 NS
-284 AELFDAE
+284 E
-291 ITNSRTELFDTE
+291 IT
-303 NLQPAIDGAKA
+303 QPGINGAKA
-314 PLNIERIP
+314 PLTIERIP

-333 GNFEEFFTGNRY
+333 GSFADFFTEHLY

-385 MNREQQDGEEQLTL
+385 MNQEQQEEEQLTI

-404 EDPLTLAENFSRFE
+404 EDPLTLAENFNRFE
-418 IVING
+418 SLING
-423 EANQM
+423 EPNRM

-436 CKEAIDE
+436 CKEALLNPNAD
-443 T
+443 

>member
-1 MKLLHTA
+1 MSLFTEPRISHTVQRMKLLHTA

-21 LGVQEKML
+21 LSVQEKML
-29 NDIHDILTR
+29 DDIHDILTQH
-38 DNYAAL
+38 DYAAL

-49 VYDRAIPSAK
+49 VYDRAIPSAE

-75 PGTAVF
+75 PDTAVC

-96 REILQNQRIY
+96 HEILQDQRIY

-111 SRLADPVILTK
+111 CRLAEPVILTK
-122 GTEKLAI
+122 GAEKLAV

-137 GAFSEETK
+137 GAFSEEDK
-145 EAYHTAG
+145 EAYRAAG
-152 DSQAEMAAVASYILK
+152 DSQAEMAAVASHILQ
-167 QAVRTDIPALLA
+167 QAVQPDMPALLA

-197 GTAEYVNPDLFSFF
+197 GAAEYVNPDLFSCF

-243 EDSKCVLSINIDCT
+243 EDAKCVLSIDIDGT
-257 PKQNATGKNNKKKA
+257 PKQSAAGK
-271 NAELF
+271 
-276 DTETTKAH
+276 TS
-284 AELFDAE
+284 
-291 ITNSRTELFDTE
+291 IT
-303 NLQPAIDGAKA
+303 
-314 PLNIERIP
+314 IERIP
-322 IISERPLKRLE
+322 IIAERPLKRLE
-333 GNFEEFFTGNRY
+333 GVFADFFTGTRY

-351 YLEITLNDAEVIA
+351 YLEITLDDAEVIA

-385 MNREQQDGEEQLTL
+385 MNQESQDGAEPLNL

-418 IVING
+418 IIING
-423 EANQM
+423 ESNQM

-436 CKEAIDE
+436 CTE
-443 T
+443 TLMNPDAE

>member
-1 MKLLHTA
+1 MSLFTEPCISHTVQRMKLLHTA

-21 LGVQEKML
+21 LSVQEKML
-29 NDIHDILTR
+29 DDIHDILTQH
-38 DNYAAL
+38 DYAAL

-49 VYDRAIPSAK
+49 VYDRAIPSAE

-75 PGTAVF
+75 PDTAVC

-96 REILQNQRIY
+96 HEILQNQRIY

-111 SRLADPVILTK
+111 CRLAEPVILTK
-122 GTEKLAI
+122 GAEKLAV

-137 GAFSEETK
+137 GAFSEEDK
-145 EAYHTAG
+145 EAYRAAG
-152 DSQAEMAAVASYILK
+152 DSQAEMAVVASHILQ
-167 QAVRTDIPALLA
+167 QAVQPDMPALLA

-197 GTAEYVNPDLFSFF
+197 GAAEYVNPDLFSCF

-243 EDSKCVLSINIDCT
+243 EDAKCVLSIDIDGT
-257 PKQNATGKNNKKKA
+257 PKQSAAGK
-271 NAELF
+271 
-276 DTETTKAH
+276 TS
-284 AELFDAE
+284 
-291 ITNSRTELFDTE
+291 IT
-303 NLQPAIDGAKA
+303 
-314 PLNIERIP
+314 IERIP

-333 GNFEEFFTGNRY
+333 GVFADFFTGTRY

-351 YLEITLNDAEVIA
+351 YLEITLDDAEVIA

-385 MNREQQDGEEQLTL
+385 MNQESQDGAEPLNL

-418 IVING
+418 IIING
-423 EANQM
+423 ESNQM

-436 CKEAIDE
+436 CTE
-443 T
+443 TLMNPDAE

>member
-1 MKLLHTA
+1 MSLFTEPCISHTVQRMKLLHTA

-21 LGVQEKML
+21 LSVQEKML
-29 NDIHDILTR
+29 DDIHDILTQH
-38 DNYAAL
+38 DYAAL

-49 VYDRAIPSAK
+49 VYARAIPSAE

-75 PGTAVF
+75 PDTAVC

-96 REILQNQRIY
+96 HEILQNQRIY

-111 SRLADPVILTK
+111 CRLAEPVILTK
-122 GTEKLAI
+122 GAEKLAV

-137 GAFSEETK
+137 GAFSEEDK
-145 EAYHTAG
+145 EAYRAAG
-152 DSQAEMAAVASYILK
+152 DSQAEMAVVASHILQ
-167 QAVRTDIPALLA
+167 QAVQPDMPALLA

-197 GTAEYVNPDLFSFF
+197 GAAEYVNPDLFSCF

-243 EDSKCVLSINIDCT
+243 EDAKCVLSIDIDGT
-257 PKQNATGKNNKKKA
+257 PKQSAAGK
-271 NAELF
+271 
-276 DTETTKAH
+276 TS
-284 AELFDAE
+284 
-291 ITNSRTELFDTE
+291 IT
-303 NLQPAIDGAKA
+303 
-314 PLNIERIP
+314 IERIP

-333 GNFEEFFTGNRY
+333 GVFTDFFTGTRY

-351 YLEITLNDAEVIA
+351 YLEITLDDAEVIA

-385 MNREQQDGEEQLTL
+385 MNQESQDGAEPLNL

-418 IVING
+418 IIING
-423 EANQM
+423 ESNQM

-436 CKEAIDE
+436 CTE
-443 T
+443 TLMNPDAE

>member
-1 MKLLHTA
+1 MSLFTEPCISHTVQRMKLLHTA

-21 LGVQEKML
+21 LSVQEKML
-29 NDIHDILTR
+29 DDIHDILTQH
-38 DNYAAL
+38 DYAAL

-49 VYDRAIPSAK
+49 VYDRAIPSAE

-75 PGTAVF
+75 PDTAVC

-96 REILQNQRIY
+96 HEILQNQRIY

-111 SRLADPVILTK
+111 CRLAEPVILTK
-122 GTEKLAI
+122 GAEKLAV

-137 GAFSEETK
+137 GAFSEEDK
-145 EAYHTAG
+145 EAYRAAG
-152 DSQAEMAAVASYILK
+152 DSQAEMAAVASHILQ
-167 QAVRTDIPALLA
+167 QAVQPDMPALLA

-197 GTAEYVNPDLFSFF
+197 GAAEYVNPDLFSCF

-243 EDSKCVLSINIDCT
+243 EDAKCVLSIDIDGT
-257 PKQNATGKNNKKKA
+257 PKQSAAGK
-271 NAELF
+271 
-276 DTETTKAH
+276 TS
-284 AELFDAE
+284 
-291 ITNSRTELFDTE
+291 IT
-303 NLQPAIDGAKA
+303 
-314 PLNIERIP
+314 IERIP

-333 GNFEEFFTGNRY
+333 GVFTDFFTGTRY

-351 YLEITLNDAEVIA
+351 YLEITLDDAEVIA

-385 MNREQQDGEEQLTL
+385 MNQESQDGAESLNL

-418 IVING
+418 IIING
-423 EANQM
+423 ESNQM

-436 CKEAIDE
+436 CAEALMNPDAE
-443 T
+443 

>member
-1 MKLLHTA
+1 MSLFTEPCISHTVQRMKLLHTA

-21 LGVQEKML
+21 LSVQEKML
-29 NDIHDILTR
+29 DDIHDILTQH
-38 DNYAAL
+38 DYAAL

-49 VYDRAIPSAK
+49 VYDRAIPSAE

-75 PGTAVF
+75 PDTAVC

-96 REILQNQRIY
+96 HEILQNQRIY

-111 SRLADPVILTK
+111 CRLAEPVILTK
-122 GTEKLAI
+122 GAEKLAV

-137 GAFSEETK
+137 GAFSEEDK
-145 EAYHTAG
+145 EAYRAAG
-152 DSQAEMAAVASYILK
+152 DSQAEMAVVASHILQ
-167 QAVRTDIPALLA
+167 QAVQPDMPALLA

-197 GTAEYVNPDLFSFF
+197 GAAEYVNPDLFSCF

-243 EDSKCVLSINIDCT
+243 EDAKCVLSIDIDGT
-257 PKQNATGKNNKKKA
+257 PKQSAAGK
-271 NAELF
+271 
-276 DTETTKAH
+276 TS
-284 AELFDAE
+284 
-291 ITNSRTELFDTE
+291 IT
-303 NLQPAIDGAKA
+303 
-314 PLNIERIP
+314 IERIP

-333 GNFEEFFTGNRY
+333 GVFTDFFTGTRY

-351 YLEITLNDAEVIA
+351 YLEITLDDAEVIA

-385 MNREQQDGEEQLTL
+385 MNQESQDGAEPLNL

-418 IVING
+418 IIING
-423 EANQM
+423 ESNQM

-436 CKEAIDE
+436 CTE
-443 T
+443 TLMNPDAE

>member
-1 MKLLHTA
+1 MSLFTEPRISHTVQRMKLLHTA

-21 LGVQEKML
+21 LSVQEKML
-29 NDIHDILTR
+29 DDIHDILTQH
-38 DNYAAL
+38 DYAAL

-49 VYDRAIPSAK
+49 VYDRAIPSAE

-75 PGTAVF
+75 PDTAVC

-96 REILQNQRIY
+96 HEILQNQRIY

-111 SRLADPVILTK
+111 CRLAEPVILTK
-122 GTEKLAI
+122 GAEKLAV

-137 GAFSEETK
+137 GAFSEEDK
-145 EAYHTAG
+145 EAYRAAG
-152 DSQAEMAAVASYILK
+152 DSQAEMAAVASHILQ
-167 QAVRTDIPALLA
+167 QAVQPDMPALLA

-197 GTAEYVNPDLFSFF
+197 GAAEYVNPDLFSCF

-243 EDSKCVLSINIDCT
+243 EDAKCVLSIDIDGT
-257 PKQNATGKNNKKKA
+257 PKQSAAGK
-271 NAELF
+271 
-276 DTETTKAH
+276 TS
-284 AELFDAE
+284 
-291 ITNSRTELFDTE
+291 IT
-303 NLQPAIDGAKA
+303 
-314 PLNIERIP
+314 IERIP
-322 IISERPLKRLE
+322 IIAERPLKRLE
-333 GNFEEFFTGNRY
+333 GVFADFFTGTRY

-351 YLEITLNDAEVIA
+351 YLEITLDDAEVIA

-385 MNREQQDGEEQLTL
+385 MNQESQDGAEPLNL

-418 IVING
+418 IIING
-423 EANQM
+423 ESNQM

-436 CKEAIDE
+436 CAEALMNPDAE
-443 T
+443 